1 MSRNVI
7 LFGLL
12 AAAAM
17 VLPPV
22 AVGWITAG
30 DLQTPPIELEEIDSS
45 GGAEPVTPG
54 VVDAGDRPRPK
65 DRDDIPPDA
74 PDDVGSDDDDPD
86 DGDPAGPGADGD
98 GDDGP
103 DDDGDDGPDDDGD
116 DGPDDPDDDDD
127 EDDDDDD
134 DDDDD

>member
-1 MSRNVI
+1 VSRNVI

-12 AAAAM
+12 AVVAM

-30 DLQTPPIELEEIDSS
+30 DSQTPPIELEEIDSS
-45 GGAEPVTPG
+45 GGAEPVRPG
-54 VVDAGDRPRPK
+54 VVDAGDRPRPE
-65 DRDDIPPDA
+65 DRDDTPADT
-74 PDDVGSDDDDPD
+74 PDDIGSDDDGPD
-86 DGDPAGPGADGD
+86 DDDDDGPDDD

-116 DGPDDPDDDDD
+116 DGPDDEDD
-127 EDDDDDD
+127 EDDDDD
-134 DDDDD
+134 